1 MGVKIQTFEGMVDK
15 SRQFR
20 ANMERSPWKQFQY
33 ENSTITI
40 DVDGKITTEQGIFEP
55 FPCQITNAVICGN
68 SLIATWVDHELR
80 LARMAKISLENEI
93 KNGITKAQLRLNRNT
108 AMVEGAI
115 WCHILDPEPLALMAQ
130 GNKVFFA
137 LWSKGMYCIDS
148 DANEIWRLPLFD
160 SEAKSPPRSEE
171 VAAISTIRDEKIVV
185 WSKGGKF
192 REIDSNSGA
201 ILNES
206 KIEIECDLE
215 KVFNHE
221 EIFLLSSKD
230 GWAWEVRNS
239 QVTVARK
246 LRGTIQDAV
255 FDNEDWRV
263 ISWRED
269 ILMRGDSFERSEL
282 GVQFVKF
289 NNVWH
294 VLDNQ
299 GQTSP
304 HMG

>member
-1 MGVKIQTFEGMVDK
+1 
-15 SRQFR
+15 
-20 ANMERSPWKQFQY
+20 
-33 ENSTITI
+33 
-40 DVDGKITTEQGIFEP
+40 
-55 FPCQITNAVICGN
+55 
-68 SLIATWVDHELR
+68 
-80 LARMAKISLENEI
+80 
-93 KNGITKAQLRLNRNT
+93 
-108 AMVEGAI
+108 MVEGAI
-115 WCHILDPEPLALMAQ
+115 WCHILDAEPLALMAQ

-239 QVTVARK
+239 QGTVARK

-269 ILMRGDSFERSEL
+269 ILMRGDSVERSEL